1 MMMMM
6 MMMMMTRRMELML
19 VLVLVAGMPALMFDG
34 WVMAVVLDPIMK
46 EVDMPPLHWTK
57 KQQQW

>member
-1 MMMMM
+1 
-6 MMMMMTRRMELML
+6 ML